1 MPFDIKG
8 FKPRYG
14 NIKQGFYNP
23 TNKEKYIGDKEVIIY
38 RSSWELKFLMFCD
51 RSARVVRYSSEP
63 IGIPYYN
70 TMDHKIHKY
79 YIDFYV
85 EMQNENDVMKWLIE
99 VKPIK
104 FIQMPKRPKL
114 ETLKTLERYTK
125 EVKRYMINHM
135 KFDAAKNYAKE
146 NGMTFGI
153 VTENF
158 VMQKMM

>member
-14 NIKQGFYNP
+14 NIKQGFFNP
-23 TNKEKYIGDKEVIIY
+23 TNREKYIGDKATIIY

-51 RSARVVRYSSEP
+51 RNSRVVRYSSEP
-63 IGIPYYN
+63 MGIPYYN
-70 TMDHKIHKY
+70 TIDHKVHKY

-85 EMQNENDVMKWLIE
+85 EMKYGDTIQKWLIE

-104 FIQMPKRPKL
+104 FVNMPKRSQRD
-114 ETLKTLERYTK
+114 TLKSLERYTK
-125 EVKRYMINHM
+125 AVKTYMINHM

-146 NGMTFGI
+146 NGMVFGI
-153 VTENF
+153 ITENF